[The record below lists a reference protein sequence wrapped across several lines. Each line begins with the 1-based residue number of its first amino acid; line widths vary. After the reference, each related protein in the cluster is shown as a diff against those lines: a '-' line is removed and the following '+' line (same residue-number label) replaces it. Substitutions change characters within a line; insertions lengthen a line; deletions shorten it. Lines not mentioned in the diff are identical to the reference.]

1 MAKTGRPKK
10 LNADFFSHDVD
21 MRNDNKIR
29 ALRRKYG
36 HTGYS
41 FFNMILELLGDC
53 DYFEYQWNDI
63 NIELLEPDFDLDA
76 EQINEMVQYCVK
88 LNLLQIINGY
98 LTCNKFTD
106 RLMSSLIASRDGF
119 TIENSKRMNIPNT
132 LPSEKSEK
140 TQFPN
145 TLPSENAHSRVE
157 YSKGEES
164 KGEKSK
170 GEVSTLHESVVDYHK
185 EKNSKGE
192 ESNYSRLLYKREESK
207 GDESWDSLVINKLNQ

>member
-1 MAKTGRPKK
+1 MAKTGRPRK

-41 FFNMILELLGDC
+41 FFNMMLELLGDC
-53 DYFEYQWNDI
+53 DYFEYQWNDV

-88 LNLLQIINGY
+88 LNLLQIVNGY

-106 RLMSSLIASRDGF
+106 RLVSSLIGSRDGF
-119 TIENSKRMNIPNT
+119 SIENSKRMNFTNT
-132 LPSEKSEK
+132 LPSENSKE
-140 TQFPN
+140 TQFSN
-145 TLPSENAHSRVE
+145 TLPLENAHSRVE
-157 YSKGEES
+157 YSKGEYS
-164 KGEKSK
+164 RVEKSK

-185 EKNSKGE
+185 EKERKEE
-192 ESNYSRLLYKREESK
+192 ESW
-207 GDESWDSLVINKLNQ
+207 GSLVLDKLNQ